1 MLASVA
7 IMCAI
12 PPVGYYISIVA
23 EINNCSPASYDNSKI
38 SAVLAMA
45 VILLAVL
52 LVLFVLLCIS
62 FYSSSEEKYREVSR
76 QHTEPNEQVR
86 KT

>member
-23 EINNCSPASYDNSKI
+23 EINNCSPASYDSSKI

-52 LVLFVLLCIS
+52 LALFVVLCIS
-62 FYSSSEEKYREVSR
+62 FCSPSEEKYREVSR